1 MSRITLACLDM
12 AGTTVA
18 DDGTVLAAFHGAL
31 DALGVIGEAERG
43 RMTEYV
49 VATMGESKITVFRA
63 LFPGDEERAQQA
75 NRAFEAAYARGID
88 RAAPIPGA
96 VQAMESLRDRG
107 VRIALTTG
115 FSRATADALLDHLGW
130 RALIDL
136 CLTPQDVAGRG
147 RPHPDLVLAAA
158 AGLADGDPARVAV
171 AGDTVGD
178 IRSGLAAGAP
188 IVAGVLT
195 GAHDRDRL
203 TEAGATHLLDSIAD
217 LPALLAGP
225 DSTPGAAHMSNSAD
239 RLPAVLTGPDEAPGP
254 LTPLDPL
261 HSTFTTAPD

>member
-18 DDGTVLAAFHGAL
+18 DGGTVLAAFHGAL

-49 VATMGESKITVFRA
+49 LATMGESKITVFRA
-63 LFPGDEERAQQA
+63 LFPGDEQRAQHA

-88 RAAPIPGA
+88 RAAPITGA
-96 VQAMESLRDRG
+96 VQAMESLRERG

-115 FSRATADALLDHLGW
+115 FSRATADALLEHLGW
-130 RALIDL
+130 RTLIDL
-136 CLTPQDVAGRG
+136 SLTPQDVGGRG
-147 RPHPDLVLAAA
+147 RPHPDLILSAAA
-158 AGLADGDPARVAV
+158 RLADGDPARVAV
-171 AGDTVGD
+171 AGDTAGD
-178 IRSGLAAGAP
+178 IRCGLSAGAP

-203 TEAGATHLLDSIAD
+203 TEAGATHLLDSIAH
-217 LPALLAGP
+217 LPALLAAPGP
-225 DSTPGAAHMSNSAD
+225 TPGAAHPSDSAA
-239 RLPAVLTGPDEAPGP
+239 RLPAVLTGPDEAPAP
-254 LTPLDPL
+254 LNPL